1 MNNFQKWNEAFR
13 QQNLFVFNNDENG
26 ILWLKTRAVCRSK
39 QLKQF
44 IEKAGISLTSTKLA
58 AQFEELFLL
67 LERSP
72 ENAIKLD
79 SFLRDQNNEWYR
91 LKNVDEEKLKSD
103 LRKIDTYEW
112 GGDQENSLDQYIIR
126 RYVKV
131 ICDLEELERASEEIK
146 QNTWNFVRTSW
157 YNNWTSYIIESY
169 FKRNSRVLSAIGE
182 IKSVDFF
189 IDNYPIDLKVTYFP
203 DAFMADKVKEI
214 LGKHELTWIKQQAKE
229 KGILP
234 DKNLSDKDQKK
245 YLLEELE
252 NHRASEAIKTL
263 NDARSKVIQ
272 DAIEN
277 PIELI
282 TWLYENQSARL
293 FGAENR
299 LFVVL
304 IDSTDLTQS
313 WKMKRAFSIMEPQ
326 INTYLKDFSPSSL
339 KDINFSFG
347 GKAYRSLSDIIFIT
361 K

>member
-13 QQNLFVFNNDENG
+13 QQKLYIFNNDEKG
-26 ILWLKTRAVCRSK
+26 VLWLKTRAVCRSK

-44 IEKAGISLTSTKLA
+44 IENAGISLTSTKLA
-58 AQFEELFLL
+58 EQFEELYSLL
-67 LERSP
+67 DREP
-72 ENAIKLD
+72 KIAMKLD
-79 SFLRDQNNEWYR
+79 AFLRDQNNEWYR
-91 LKNVDEEKLKSD
+91 LKNVDEDKLKSD

-112 GGDQENSLDQYIIR
+112 GGDQENSLDQYLIR
-126 RYVKV
+126 HYVKV
-131 ICDLEELERASEEIK
+131 ICDLDELERASNEIK

-157 YNNWTSYIIESY
+157 YNNWTSYIIESF
-169 FKRNSRVLSAIGE
+169 FKRNTRVLSAIGE

-189 IDNYPIDLKVTYFP
+189 IDNFPIDLKVTFFP
-203 DAFMADKVKEI
+203 DAFMADKVKNI

-229 KGILP
+229 MGISP

-245 YLLEELE
+245 YLVEELE
-252 NHRASEAIKTL
+252 NHHATKAINTL

-299 LFVVL
+299 LFLVL
-304 IDSTDLTQS
+304 IDSKDLTQS
-313 WKMKRAFSIMEPQ
+313 WKMKRAFSIMQPK
-326 INTYLKDFSPSSL
+326 INQYLKDFNRSSL
-339 KDINFSFG
+339 KDINFTFG